1 MQKSLMTLTGVGLIA
16 ATVAVEMQ
24 TTAATPD
31 ADPAA
36 RKGEIR
42 GGMIQKG
49 REKWR
54 NAVQPRT
61 TTPENPP
68 VLPPVTTKGH
78 AVTIAPEAGESL
90 TTEAAPTAATDRT
103 VTPPVDGKGI
113 NQGGVRSPN

>member
-1 MQKSLMTLTGVGLIA
+1 MQKSLMTLAGVGLIA

-24 TTAATPD
+24 TPD

-54 NAVQPRT
+54 NAVQPGT

-68 VLPPVTTKGH
+68 VLPHVTTKGH